1 MVRGDGQ
8 NNQTISLI
16 QKNPHLVT
24 IAAGRLGIEC
34 PEAERSSKEIPELNA
49 VYFWASPASALLV
62 GEDET
67 FLLARSSTSCDEHI
81 AAFISGHRTD
91 RRINPV
97 FGVLVGSMKGQS
109 ARRALNRLKLK
120 CLA

>member
-49 VYFWASPASALLV
+49 VYFWTPVRGGGALLV
-62 GEDET
+62 GEDESVL
-67 FLLARSSTSCDEHI
+67 FAHSSVPYDVHI
-81 AAFISGHRTD
+81 AAFKDGRRTD

-97 FGVLVGSMKGQS
+97 FGVLAGSMKGQS
-109 ARRALNRLKLK
+109 DRRALNR
-120 CLA
+120 